1 MCGTRQYY
9 PQRKFPASLM
19 HERRYFLMLYSISV
33 YNHRRI
39 HISFTLTFMQGARL
53 VLNLR
58 INAVLEEHTS
68 TQDMISIVNTDF
80 DSAPGTLQGARNPDI
95 ELNFL

>member
-1 MCGTRQYY
+1 
-9 PQRKFPASLM
+9 
-19 HERRYFLMLYSISV
+19 MLYSISV
-33 YNHRRI
+33 DNHRCI
-39 HISFTLTFMQGARL
+39 YIYFTLTFIQGARL

-68 TQDMISIVNTDF
+68 TQDMLSIVNTDF
-80 DSAPGTLQGARNPDI
+80 DSVPGTLQSGRNPDV